1 MDNGAYDDEA
11 YKPTNESMDVTG
23 DKRQTRSTPI
33 KTITDAVTVVSA
45 EPVLSFPSKEIGKS
59 SVTKSFR
66 CGECNIT
73 DTKVSND
80 LICLYCNE
88 YLHGTCCRRLT
99 KHDMTT
105 ARWSR
110 GFIGQHEESHPFIAV
125 CKLCDSKKLTKTPD
139 KCVTRVCNSGYLNSF
154 PIVCYHYQ
162 QNLHMSVLNKS
173 SEWKPTPVATKV

>member
-1 MDNGAYDDEA
+1 
-11 YKPTNESMDVTG
+11 
-23 DKRQTRSTPI
+23 
-33 KTITDAVTVVSA
+33 
-45 EPVLSFPSKEIGKS
+45 
-59 SVTKSFR
+59 
-66 CGECNIT
+66 
-73 DTKVSND
+73 
-80 LICLYCNE
+80 
-88 YLHGTCCRRLT
+88 
-99 KHDMTT
+99 MTT

-139 KCVTRVCNSGYLNSF
+139 KCVTRICNSGYLNSF